1 MPPACTWNDL
11 LRKAQLIEANRDV
24 LECRVKLVAS
34 RIVEIRLMS
43 CWLMCRAQYDFA
55 WAQLWYPSIAGLATC
70 TGVSDL
76 VIPWREGQACAP

>member
-1 MPPACTWNDL
+1 MFWNVAL
-11 LRKAQLIEANRDV
+11 SWS
-24 LECRVKLVAS
+24 LVGLWN
-34 RIVEIRLMS
+34 RLMG
-43 CWLMCRAQYDFA
+43 CWRMCRAQYDFV